1 MGSNPMTSAIILL
14 VSKQHISNQREVY
27 VEKTHTTSDR
37 VSMLP
42 KAELQFGFFSVPE
55 D

>member
-1 MGSNPMTSAIILL
+1 MGSDPMASAIILL

-27 VEKTHTTSDR
+27 VERTHTSDR